1 MLIVKKPRTFWHV
14 VVKLIHFSIFCYKLK
29 QELDQR
35 SIKRLPIPMVCLH
48 QQCEIRNVCENN
60 NLKTVQISFL
70 YQNGYAQKI
79 LKGQCFLNLIL
90 IQNLTSNYGLL
101 VIPRQLW
108 VYYQNISVST
118 SLNYAFKQKIILKS
132 QVVKEMLNQS
142 DWYIALYSITTKI
155 ILKKIIS

>member
-1 MLIVKKPRTFWHV
+1 
-14 VVKLIHFSIFCYKLK
+14 
-29 QELDQR
+29 
-35 SIKRLPIPMVCLH
+35 MVCLH

-70 YQNGYAQKI
+70 YQNGYAQKS

-108 VYYQNISVST
+108 VYYQNVSVST
-118 SLNYAFKQKIILKS
+118 SLNHAFKQKIILKS
-132 QVVKEMLNQS
+132 QVVKEILNQS
-142 DWYIALYSITTKI
+142 DWYIAL
-155 ILKKIIS
+155 